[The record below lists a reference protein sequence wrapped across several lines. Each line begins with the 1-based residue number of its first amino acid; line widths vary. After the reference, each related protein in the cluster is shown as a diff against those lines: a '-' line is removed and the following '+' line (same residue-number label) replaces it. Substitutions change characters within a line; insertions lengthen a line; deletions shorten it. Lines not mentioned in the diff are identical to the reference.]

1 MSIVTAFVVCG
12 RTARRR
18 FTLCMPSLQDLDEY
32 AECDVVI
39 TGAGSAGLC
48 CAYELSKHP
57 DIKVAIIEQGE
68 HLRTHMGHTKPDLLS
83 LRCQLHPD
91 VSRCSN

>member
-1 MSIVTAFVVCG
+1 MLF
-12 RTARRR
+12 
-18 FTLCMPSLQDLDEY
+18 LQDLDEY

-68 HLRTHMGHTKPDLLS
+68 QLCAVIGLKFAVLAFRALLATGW
-83 LRCQLHPD
+83 LRCFWGHP
-91 VSRCSN
+91 